1 MLVFLWVSSY
11 NFKLIMFHILY
22 KIINVITLAVMDI
35 VYVVEVVDKF
45 KLLNEEHTQYIQEPD
60 YFLLVK

>member
-1 MLVFLWVSSY
+1 
-11 NFKLIMFHILY
+11 MFHILY